1 MPMFE
6 SMQMFPDSFLKGVVW
21 FLLLSVALYFTRAP
35 AHRAIVTLCRVLN
48 EAMQLASNSILGAEG
63 RLAARNR
70 EVLLAFGREASE
82 RVIEREFERVEAN
95 VRREIAQCT
104 AIDRMMNES
113 LTKIEEDHKESMVV
127 PPAPP
132 GWAGVVQA
140 MAEIPGRSDPTV
152 AGILEQIH
160 ASLVKMQEQAIAA
173 YRSAVQGRHEHLKN
187 MAPQW
192 RHLTQLVTQ
201 MSKNAT
207 TMIERS
213 QTIDRH
219 MDEYE
224 NIIRKTERAER
235 TLNSSS
241 LSQFF
246 VSGLVL
252 AIAVGGAFIN
262 FQLIARPMAEAVG
275 ANSFIGNFKIAEIA
289 ALVIIL
295 LETAMGLFL
304 MESFRITRLFPVIGS
319 LPDKTRQRM
328 IYVTLSIL
336 FFFACVESGLA
347 YMREILLEDELA
359 TSAVLRGGAQAVA
372 TTSYMWI
379 TTSAQMVMG
388 FVLPFALVFVAI
400 PLESFVQSSRTVIG
414 VGSAA
419 LLRALAALFRA
430 MGKSFHYSG
439 KLLVD
444 LYDVVIFGPL
454 WLETK
459 LKSDKASKS
468 DRSGTTLPRKKPGAT
483 PAVNEAVNEAVS

>member
-1 MPMFE
+1 MQFGE
-6 SMQMFPDSFLKGVVW
+6 SMQMFPDAFLRGAVW
-21 FLLLSVALYFTRAP
+21 FLFLSVVLYFTRAP
-35 AHRAIVTLCRVLN
+35 AHRAIVTLCKVLN
-48 EAMQLASNSILGAEG
+48 EAMQLASASILGAEH

-70 EVLLAFGREASE
+70 EVLLAFGREAAE
-82 RVIEREFERVEAN
+82 RVIEREFERVEGN

-104 AIDRMMNES
+104 ALDRMMNES
-113 LTKIEEDHKESMVV
+113 LTRIEEDHKQSMEV
-127 PPAPP
+127 PPAAP
-132 GWAGVVQA
+132 GWTGVVQA
-140 MAEIPGRSDPTV
+140 MAELPGKGDPVV
-152 AGILEQIH
+152 AGILDQIH
-160 ASLVKMQEQAIAA
+160 ASLVKMQDQAIAA
-173 YRSAVQGRHEHLKN
+173 YRTAVQARHEHLRK

-192 RHLTQLVTQ
+192 RRLTQLVTQ
-201 MSKNAT
+201 TGANVT

-224 NIIRKTERAER
+224 NILQKTERAER
-235 TLNSSS
+235 TLNASS

-252 AIAVGGAFIN
+252 AIAVGGAFVN

-275 ANSFIGNFKIAEIA
+275 ANSFVGNFKIAEIA

-319 LPDKTRQRM
+319 LPDQTRQRM

-372 TTSYMWI
+372 TGSYMWI
-379 TTSAQMVMG
+379 TTTAQMVMG

-400 PLESFVQSSRTVIG
+400 PLESFIQSSRTVIG
-414 VGSAA
+414 VASAA
-419 LLRALAALFRA
+419 LLRALAALCRA
-430 MGKSFHYSG
+430 LGKSFHYSG

-444 LYDVVIFGPL
+444 LYDVAIFGPL
-454 WLETK
+454 WLEERF
-459 LKSDKASKS
+459 KSGGAG
-468 DRSGTTLPRKKPGAT
+468 RSAALPRKKPAAT